1 MDMKKWNLIPKWI
14 GLMAFGFSAFAQ
26 NPLPGKEQ
34 TKPIALVGGTVC
46 IGNGQTIPN
55 GVVIFDQGKITQV
68 GAANVAIPAGA
79 EVISVVGKHVYPG
92 LISPYAQAGLN
103 EIGAVRTT
111 HDFEEIGDYNPNVRA
126 LIAYN
131 TDSEVIPT
139 IRGNGVLI
147 GQTTPSGGIIAGTS
161 SIMHYD
167 GWNWEDAALKVDDGI
182 WMNWPTR
189 QSRSF
194 DFATMEFKVGKNP
207 RYEAIKM
214 ELNQLFRDAKLYQEI
229 PKPEVVNLK
238 LASMKGL
245 FTGAQRLFIE
255 ANEGKEIIE
264 AIQFCEQMGVKKVVM
279 VGVENPGLALELL
292 KEKQIPVLVSGT
304 HRLPNKSD
312 DDIWQPYK
320 LPSQLVKEGLLVG
333 LFYNASY
340 WRTRNLPFV
349 AGTAAAYGL
358 TPGQALQLITENNAK
373 ILGIDDRVGTLAVG
387 KDATLV
393 VSEGDILD
401 MRTNKVLHAYIQ
413 GRKVE
418 LDDKQKRLYYKFNE
432 KIESSKK

>member
-1 MDMKKWNLIPKWI
+1 MKKRTFIPYFL
-14 GLMAFGFSAFAQ
+14 GLMSLTTVTFAQ
-26 NPLPGKEQ
+26 NPLPGKPQ
-34 TKPIALVGGTVC
+34 TKPIALVGGTVF
-46 IGNGQTIPN
+46 IGNGESIPN
-55 GVVIFDQGKITQV
+55 GVVVFDQGKIIQV
-68 GAANVAIPAGA
+68 GPASTAFPSGT
-79 EVISVVGKHVYPG
+79 EVISVAGKHVYPG
-92 LISPYAQAGLN
+92 IISPYAQAGLN

-147 GQTTPSGGIIAGTS
+147 GQTTPSGGVIAGSS

-167 GWNWEDAALKVDDGI
+167 GWNYEDAVLKADDGI
-182 WMNWPTR
+182 WMTWPSR
-189 QSRSF
+189 VSRSF

-207 RYEAIKM
+207 RYESIKT
-214 ELNQLFRDAKLYQEI
+214 ELAQLFRDAKLYAET
-229 PKPEVVNLK
+229 PKPEVTNLK

-255 ANEGKEIIE
+255 SNEGKEIIE
-264 AIQFCEQMGVKKVVM
+264 AIQFCEQMGVKNVVM

-292 KEKQIPVLVSGT
+292 KEKKIPVLVSAT

-320 LPSQLVKEGLLVG
+320 LPSMLVKEGLLVG

-358 TPGQALQLITENNAK
+358 TPGQALQMITENNAK
-373 ILGIDDRVGTLAVG
+373 ILGIDHRVGTLAVG

-401 MRTNKVLHAYIQ
+401 MRTNKVHHAFIQ
-413 GRKVE
+413 GKKVE

>member
-1 MDMKKWNLIPKWI
+1 
-14 GLMAFGFSAFAQ
+14 
-26 NPLPGKEQ
+26 
-34 TKPIALVGGTVC
+34 
-46 IGNGQTIPN
+46 
-55 GVVIFDQGKITQV
+55 
-68 GAANVAIPAGA
+68 
-79 EVISVVGKHVYPG
+79 VYPG
-92 LISPYAQAGLN
+92 LISPCAQAGLN